1 MLREYISYERYRFLM
16 STDADPLGRRDD
28 LLTEGPPPYD
38 IAIGDFLKEVR
49 RVKRLTQVGVYLGI
63 FVTEP
68 VYYFVLNFSLLQL
81 LVGFAVGLVIA
92 TTAIEG
98 AFAEI
103 FKLRK
108 RSAYP
113 GAVALKLGA
122 LPTFDVACQAM
133 VSIMDKLLHLKG
145 SFLTLQTEGGFLSL
159 VALSKL
165 SRIEVDRYLRLGAA
179 SIEQALSSK
188 EAVVLRPDRNI
199 LAEAIVTPG
208 QQVVFVPVQSFQRV
222 VGVLGLLADDS
233 NSDVRD
239 SELLSSL
246 GTTIGVSLESLRQ
259 RDELRALAT
268 TDDLTKVYNRRYF
281 FDQLDHEIAASR
293 RYAMSVS
300 VLTFDL
306 DGLKNLNDNFGHGL
320 GDEALRSLAQRLV
333 RYSRDPDIVAR
344 LGGDEFAVILPRTD
358 SAGAA
363 DLARRLQ
370 SCVEGDVLLGGEDH
384 ELRLRVSCGSACFPE
399 DAEDASTLLRQAD
412 GRMYAAKAARAR
424 KRSK

>member
-1 MLREYISYERYRFLM
+1 M
-16 STDADPLGRRDD
+16 STDVDLLGHRDD

-38 IAIGDFLKEVR
+38 IAIGDFLKDVR
-49 RVKRLTQVGVYLGI
+49 RVKRLTRMGVYSCIL
-63 FVTEP
+63 VTEP

-81 LVGFAVGLVIA
+81 LVGFVVGLVIA

-113 GAVALKLGA
+113 GAVALQLGA
-122 LPTFDVACQAM
+122 LPTFDVACQAT

-145 SFLTLQTEGGFLSL
+145 SFLTLQTESGFLSL
-159 VALSKL
+159 VALSNL
-165 SRIEVDRYLRLGAA
+165 SRAEADRYLRLGAA
-179 SIEQALSSK
+179 SIKQVLSSK
-188 EAVVLRPDRNI
+188 EPVVLHPDRDL

-208 QQVVFVPVQSFQRV
+208 KQVVFVPVQSFQRV
-222 VGVLGLLADDS
+222 VGVLGLLADES

-239 SELLSSL
+239 WELLSSL
-246 GTTIGVSLESLRQ
+246 GTAIGVSLESLRQ
-259 RDELRALAT
+259 RDELRTLAT
-268 TDDLTKVYNRRYF
+268 IDDLTKVYNRRYF

-306 DGLKNLNDNFGHGL
+306 DGLKDLNDNFGHGL

-333 RYSRDPDIVAR
+333 RYSRAPDIVAR

-363 DLARRLQ
+363 DLAKRLQ
-370 SCVEGDVLLGGEDH
+370 GCVEGDVLLGGEGR
-384 ELRLRVSCGSACFPE
+384 ELRLRVSCGCASFPE
-399 DAEDASTLLRQAD
+399 DADDASMLLRQAD

>member
-1 MLREYISYERYRFLM
+1 M
-16 STDADPLGRRDD
+16 STDVDLLGHRDD
-28 LLTEGPPPYD
+28 LLTEGPPSYD
-38 IAIGDFLKEVR
+38 IAIGDFLKDVR
-49 RVKRLTQVGVYLGI
+49 RVKRLTQIGVYSGI
-63 FVTEP
+63 LVTEP
-68 VYYFVLNFSLLQL
+68 VYYFLLNFSLLQL

-113 GAVALKLGA
+113 GAVALQLGA

-145 SFLTLQTEGGFLSL
+145 SFLTLQTESGFLSL
-159 VALSKL
+159 VALSNL
-165 SRIEVDRYLRLGAA
+165 SRVEADRYLRLGAA
-179 SIEQALSSK
+179 SIEQVLSSK
-188 EAVVLRPDRNI
+188 EPVVLRPDRD
-199 LAEAIVTPG
+199 LFAEAIVTPG
-208 QQVVFVPVQSFQRV
+208 EKVVFVPVQSFQRV
-222 VGVLGLLADDS
+222 VGVLGLLADES
-233 NSDVRD
+233 NSDMRD
-239 SELLSSL
+239 WELLSSL
-246 GTTIGVSLESLRQ
+246 GTAIGVSLESLRQ
-259 RDELRALAT
+259 RDELRTLAT
-268 TDDLTKVYNRRYF
+268 IDDLTKVYNRRYF

-293 RYAMSVS
+293 RYTMPVS

-306 DGLKNLNDNFGHGL
+306 DGLKNLNDNFGHSL

-363 DLARRLQ
+363 DLAKRLQ
-370 SCVEGDVLLGGEDH
+370 GCVEGDVLLGGEGR
-384 ELRLRVSCGSACFPE
+384 ELRLRVSCGRASFPE
-399 DAEDASTLLRQAD
+399 DADDASMLLRQAD

>member
-1 MLREYISYERYRFLM
+1 M
-16 STDADPLGRRDD
+16 STDVDLLGHRDG

-38 IAIGDFLKEVR
+38 IAIGDFLKDVR
-49 RVKRLTQVGVYLGI
+49 RVKRLTQIGVYFGI
-63 FVTEP
+63 LVTVP
-68 VYYFVLNFSLLQL
+68 LYYFVLSFSLLQL
-81 LVGFAVGLVIA
+81 SVGIVVGLVIA

-113 GAVALKLGA
+113 GAIALQLGA

-145 SFLTLQTEGGFLSL
+145 SFLTLQTESGFLSL
-159 VALSKL
+159 VALSNL
-165 SRIEVDRYLRLGAA
+165 SRVEADRYLRLGTA
-179 SIEQALSSK
+179 SIKRVLSSK
-188 EAVVLRPDRNI
+188 EPVVLRPDRDL

-208 QQVVFVPVQSFQRV
+208 ERVVFVPVKSFHRV
-222 VGVLGLLADDS
+222 IGVLGLLADES
-233 NSDVRD
+233 NSDVGD
-239 SELLSSL
+239 WELLSSL
-246 GTTIGVSLESLRQ
+246 GTAIGVSLESLRQ
-259 RDELRALAT
+259 RDELRTLAT
-268 TDDLTKVYNRRYF
+268 IDDLTKVYNRRYF

-293 RYAMSVS
+293 RYAMPVS

-333 RYSRDPDIVAR
+333 RYSRAPDVVAR

-363 DLARRLQ
+363 DLAKRLQ
-370 SCVEGDVLLGGEDH
+370 VCVEGDVLLGGEGR
-384 ELRLRVSCGSACFPE
+384 ELRLRVSCGCASFPE
-399 DAEDASTLLRQAD
+399 DADDASMLLRQAD

>member
-1 MLREYISYERYRFLM
+1 M
-16 STDADPLGRRDD
+16 STDVDLLGHRDD

-38 IAIGDFLKEVR
+38 IAIGDFLKDVR
-49 RVKRLTQVGVYLGI
+49 RVKRLTQIGVYSGI
-63 FVTEP
+63 LVTEP
-68 VYYFVLNFSLLQL
+68 VYYFVLSFSLLQL

-92 TTAIEG
+92 TVAIEG

-113 GAVALKLGA
+113 GAVALQLGA
-122 LPTFDVACQAM
+122 MPAFDVACQAT

-145 SFLTLQTEGGFLSL
+145 SFLTLQTESGFLSL
-159 VALSKL
+159 VALSNL
-165 SRIEVDRYLRLGAA
+165 SRAEADRYLRLGAG
-179 SIEQALSSK
+179 SIKQVLSSK
-188 EAVVLRPDRNI
+188 EPVVLHPDRDL

-208 QQVVFVPVQSFQRV
+208 KQVVFVSIQSFQRV
-222 VGVLGLLADDS
+222 VGVLGLLADES

-239 SELLSSL
+239 WELLSSL
-246 GTTIGVSLESLRQ
+246 GTAIGVSLESLRQ
-259 RDELRALAT
+259 RDELRTLAT
-268 TDDLTKVYNRRYF
+268 VDDLTKVYNRRYC
-281 FDQLDHEIAASR
+281 FDQLDREIAASR

-306 DGLKNLNDNFGHGL
+306 DGLKDLNDNFGHGL

-333 RYSRDPDIVAR
+333 RYSRAPDIVAR

-363 DLARRLQ
+363 DLAKRLQ
-370 SCVEGDVLLGGEDH
+370 SCVEGEVLLGGKGR
-384 ELRLRVSCGSACFPE
+384 ELRLRVSCGCASFPE
-399 DAEDASTLLRQAD
+399 DADDASVLLRQAD
-412 GRMYAAKAARAR
+412 GRMYAAKAARSR
-424 KRSK
+424 NRSK

>member
-1 MLREYISYERYRFLM
+1 M
-16 STDADPLGRRDD
+16 STDVDLLGHRDD

-38 IAIGDFLKEVR
+38 IAIGDFLKDVR
-49 RVKRLTQVGVYLGI
+49 RVKRLTQIGVYSGI
-63 FVTEP
+63 LVTEP
-68 VYYFVLNFSLLQL
+68 VYYFVLSFSLLQL

-92 TTAIEG
+92 TVAIEG

-113 GAVALKLGA
+113 GAVALQLGA
-122 LPTFDVACQAM
+122 MPTFDVACQAT
-133 VSIMDKLLHLKG
+133 VSIIDKLLHLKG
-145 SFLTLQTEGGFLSL
+145 SFLTLQTENGFLSL
-159 VALSKL
+159 VALSNL
-165 SRIEVDRYLRLGAA
+165 SRAEADRYLRLGAA
-179 SIEQALSSK
+179 SIKQVLSSK
-188 EAVVLRPDRNI
+188 EPVVLHPDRDL

-208 QQVVFVPVQSFQRV
+208 KQVVFVSIQSFQRV
-222 VGVLGLLADDS
+222 VGVLGLLADES

-239 SELLSSL
+239 WELLSSL
-246 GTTIGVSLESLRQ
+246 GTAIGVSLESLRQ
-259 RDELRALAT
+259 RDELRTLAT
-268 TDDLTKVYNRRYF
+268 VDDLTKVYNRRYF
-281 FDQLDHEIAASR
+281 FDQLDREIAASR

-306 DGLKNLNDNFGHGL
+306 DGLKDLNDNFGHGL

-333 RYSRDPDIVAR
+333 RYSRAPDVVAR

-363 DLARRLQ
+363 DLAKRLQ
-370 SCVEGDVLLGGEDH
+370 VCVEGDVLLGGEGR
-384 ELRLRVSCGSACFPE
+384 ELRLRVSCGCASFPE
-399 DAEDASTLLRQAD
+399 DADDASMLLRQAD
-412 GRMYAAKAARAR
+412 GRMYAAKAARSR

>member
-1 MLREYISYERYRFLM
+1 MN
-16 STDADPLGRRDD
+16 TDVDLLGYRDD
-28 LLTEGPPPYD
+28 LLTEGPLPYD
-38 IAIGDFLKEVR
+38 IAIRDFLKDVR
-49 RVKRLTQVGVYLGI
+49 RVKRLTQIGVYFGI
-63 FVTEP
+63 LITEP

-113 GAVALKLGA
+113 GAVALQLGA
-122 LPTFDVACQAM
+122 LPTFDAACQAM

-145 SFLTLQTEGGFLSL
+145 SFLTLQTGSGFLSL
-159 VALSKL
+159 VALSNL
-165 SRIEVDRYLRLGAA
+165 SRADADRYLRLGAA
-179 SIEQALSSK
+179 SIKQALSSK
-188 EAVVLRPDRNI
+188 EPVVLRPDRDL

-208 QQVVFVPVQSFQRV
+208 EQIVFVPIQSFQRV
-222 VGVLGLLADDS
+222 VGVLGLLADES
-233 NSDVRD
+233 NSDMRD
-239 SELLSSL
+239 WELLSSL
-246 GTTIGVSLESLRQ
+246 GTAIGVSLESLRQ
-259 RDELRALAT
+259 RDELRALAKI
-268 TDDLTKVYNRRYF
+268 DDLTRVYNRRYF

-306 DGLKNLNDNFGHGL
+306 DGLKDLNDNFGHGL

-333 RYSRDPDIVAR
+333 RYSRAPDIVAR

-363 DLARRLQ
+363 DLAKRLQ
-370 SCVEGDVLLGGEDH
+370 SCVEGEVLLGGKGR
-384 ELRLRVSCGSACFPE
+384 ELRLRVSCGCASFPE
-399 DAEDASTLLRQAD
+399 DADDASMLLRQAD
-412 GRMYAAKAARAR
+412 GRMYAAKAARSR
-424 KRSK
+424 NRSK

>member
-1 MLREYISYERYRFLM
+1 M
-16 STDADPLGRRDD
+16 STDVDLLGHRDD

-38 IAIGDFLKEVR
+38 IAIGDFLMDVR
-49 RVKRLTQVGVYLGI
+49 RVKRLTQIGVYSGI
-63 FVTEP
+63 LVTEP
-68 VYYFVLNFSLLQL
+68 VYYFVLSFSLLQL

-92 TTAIEG
+92 TVAIEG

-113 GAVALKLGA
+113 GAVALQLGA
-122 LPTFDVACQAM
+122 MPAFDVACQAT

-145 SFLTLQTEGGFLSL
+145 SFLTLQTESGFLSL
-159 VALSKL
+159 VALSNL
-165 SRIEVDRYLRLGAA
+165 SRAEADRYLRLGAA
-179 SIEQALSSK
+179 SIKQVLSSK
-188 EAVVLRPDRNI
+188 EPVVLHPDRDL

-208 QQVVFVPVQSFQRV
+208 KQVVFVSIQSFQRV
-222 VGVLGLLADDS
+222 VGVLGLLADES

-239 SELLSSL
+239 WELLSSL
-246 GTTIGVSLESLRQ
+246 GTAIGVSLESLRQ
-259 RDELRALAT
+259 RDELRTLAT
-268 TDDLTKVYNRRYF
+268 IDDLTKVYNRRYF

-306 DGLKNLNDNFGHGL
+306 DGLKDLNDNFGHGL

-333 RYSRDPDIVAR
+333 RYSRAPDIVAR

-363 DLARRLQ
+363 DLAKRLQ
-370 SCVEGDVLLGGEDH
+370 SCVEDEVLLGEKGR
-384 ELRLRVSCGSACFPE
+384 ELRLRVSCGCASFPE
-399 DAEDASTLLRQAD
+399 DADDASVLLRQAD
-412 GRMYAAKAARAR
+412 GRMYAAKAARSR
-424 KRSK
+424 NRSK

>member
-1 MLREYISYERYRFLM
+1 M
-16 STDADPLGRRDD
+16 STDVDLLGHRDD

-38 IAIGDFLKEVR
+38 IAIGDFLKDVR
-49 RVKRLTQVGVYLGI
+49 RVKRLTRVGVYVGI
-63 FVTEP
+63 FATQP
-68 VYYFVLNFSLLQL
+68 VYYFVLHFSLLQL
-81 LVGFAVGLVIA
+81 LAVLLIGLVIA

-113 GAVALKLGA
+113 GAVALQLGA
-122 LPTFDVACQAM
+122 LPTFDVACQAT

-145 SFLTLQTEGGFLSL
+145 SFLTLQTESGFLSL
-159 VALSKL
+159 VALSNL
-165 SRIEVDRYLRLGAA
+165 SRADADRYLRLSAA
-179 SIEQALSSK
+179 SIKQVLSSK
-188 EAVVLRPDRNI
+188 EPVVLHSGRDL

-208 QQVVFVPVQSFQRV
+208 KQVVFVPVQSFQRV
-222 VGVLGLLADDS
+222 AGVLGLLADES

-239 SELLSSL
+239 WELLSSL
-246 GTTIGVSLESLRQ
+246 GTAIGVSLESLRQ
-259 RDELRALAT
+259 RDELRTLAT
-268 TDDLTKVYNRRYF
+268 IDDLTKVYNRGYF
-281 FDQLDHEIAASR
+281 FDQLDREIAASR
-293 RYAMSVS
+293 RYAVPVS

-333 RYSRDPDIVAR
+333 RYSRAPDIVAR
-344 LGGDEFAVILPRTD
+344 LGGDEFAVILRRTD

-363 DLARRLQ
+363 ELAKRLQ
-370 SCVEGDVLLGGEDH
+370 SCVESDVLADGKGR
-384 ELRLRVSCGSACFPE
+384 ELRLRVSCGCASFPE
-399 DAEDASTLLRQAD
+399 DADDASMLLRQAD
-412 GRMYAAKAARAR
+412 GRMYAAKAARSR